1 MNERQELLTTLMES
15 KYRPQKDAPGELL
28 ELLGQKHRLGKL
40 KKEMERAQMLEER
53 ELLVVESAFTVA
65 TSSSSFRSFSPSVAP
80 GVDEE
85 MLMPSLESERD
96 WWNADLEGGKEK
108 LAVEGAFFRCR
119 KWIQE
124 SRRED

>member
-1 MNERQELLTTLMES
+1 MNERQELLATLMES

-65 TSSSSFRSFSPSVAP
+65 TGSSSFRSSSPSVAP

-85 MLMPSLESERD
+85 MSTSAGSAQAEQAIHVHNWTMLD
-96 WWNADLEGGKEK
+96 
-108 LAVEGAFFRCR
+108 R
-119 KWIQE
+119 KGQQ
-124 SRRED
+124 